1 MARLHPSIFSTQ
13 KFQILSKKG
22 VVFFSHTT
30 GSSVIGM
37 PLVPAVML
45 TGIFKIRIDGK
56 KKKLSKEDILKLQ
69 DVDSVIYPMLM
80 IEGTYN

>member
-1 MARLHPSIFSTQ
+1 MVRLHPSIFSTQ
-13 KFQILSKKG
+13 KSQILSKKG

-56 KKKLSKEDILKLQ
+56 KKNLSKEDILKLQ

>member
-1 MARLHPSIFSTQ
+1 M
-13 KFQILSKKG
+13 G
-22 VVFFSHTT
+22 
-30 GSSVIGM
+30 
-37 PLVPAVML
+37 
-45 TGIFKIRIDGK
+45 

>member
-13 KFQILSKKG
+13 KSQILSKKG

>member
-1 MARLHPSIFSTQ
+1 MVRLHPSIFSTQ

-56 KKKLSKEDILKLQ
+56 KKKPE
-69 DVDSVIYPMLM
+69 
-80 IEGTYN
+80 

>member
-13 KFQILSKKG
+13 KSQILSKKG

-56 KKKLSKEDILKLQ
+56 KKNLSKEDILKLQ

>member
-1 MARLHPSIFSTQ
+1 MVRLHPSIFSTQ
-13 KFQILSKKG
+13 KSQILSKKG